1 MHYLIQPLPLANTD
15 SNVIVIGV
23 LLAGGLVALILAM
36 VLLKFFATWFRARL
50 ANATVPWSSL
60 IGMFFRKVPYSMIT
74 DSRITAVKAGL
85 PFTSDQLEAHFL
97 AGGDVTALVNACIA
111 ADKAGIDLTFDRAC
125 AIDLATKDTG
135 KNVEQAVN
143 RSINPMVIDCPN
155 PGAGVTKISAVAK
168 DGIAVNVRA
177 RVTVRTNLDR
187 FVGGATEETIVARVG
202 EGIVTSV
209 GSAASYK
216 AVLENPDNISKL
228 VLEKGVDASTAFEIL
243 SIDIADVDV
252 ADNVGARLQAE
263 QAEADKQVAQAK
275 AEMRRAA
282 AVASEQEM
290 AARTQE
296 MRANVVAAEA
306 EVPLAISEAFRS
318 GNLGIMDY
326 VRYQNV
332 EADTQMRESIADDG
346 TSSSDGPAS

>member
-1 MHYLIQPLPLANTD
+1 MQSLIQSQLLASTD
-15 SNVIVIGV
+15 NDAIVLGA
-23 LLAGGLVALILAM
+23 LLAGALAALVLAL

-50 ANATVPWSSL
+50 ANAPVAWSSL
-60 IGMFFRKVPYSMIT
+60 IGMFFRKVPYGMIT
-74 DSRITAVKAGL
+74 DSRISAVKAGL
-85 PFTSDQLEAHFL
+85 SFTTDQLEAHYL
-97 AGGDVTALVNACIA
+97 AGGDVPDLVLACIA
-111 ADKAGIDLTFDRAC
+111 ADKAGIDLSFDRAC
-125 AIDLATKDTG
+125 AIALATKDTG
-135 KNVEQAVN
+135 KTVLEAVTT
-143 RSINPMVIDCPN
+143 SINPMVIDCPN
-155 PGAGVTKISAVAK
+155 PSSGVTKITAVAK
-168 DGIAVNVRA
+168 DGIGVNVRG

-243 SIDIADVDV
+243 SIDIPDVDI

-332 EADTQMRESIADDG
+332 EADTQMRESIADEG
-346 TSSSDGPAS
+346 SSGNEGSLS

>member
-1 MHYLIQPLPLANTD
+1 MRSFLPFQNLANNGD
-15 SNVIVIGV
+15 YIIFGIVAVGS
-23 LLAGGLVALILAM
+23 LLTIILGF
-36 VLLKFFATWFRARL
+36 VLLKFFTTWFRARL
-50 ANATVPWSSL
+50 ANAPVSWGSL
-60 IGMFFRKVPYSMIT
+60 IGMFFRKVPYGMIT
-74 DSRITAVKAGL
+74 DSRISAVKAGL
-85 PFTSDQLEAHFL
+85 PFTTDQLEAHYL
-97 AGGDVTALVNACIA
+97 AGGDVLNVVLACIA
-111 ADKAGIDLTFDRAC
+111 ADKAGIDLSFDRAC

-135 KNVEQAVN
+135 KTVLEAV
-143 RSINPMVIDCPN
+143 RTSINPMVIDCPN
-155 PGAGVTKISAVAK
+155 PASGVNKITAVAK
-168 DGIAVNVRA
+168 DGIAVNVRG

-296 MRANVVAAEA
+296 MRAKVVEAEA
-306 EVPLAISEAFRS
+306 QVPLAISEAFRS

-326 VRYQNV
+326 VKYRNV
-332 EADTQMRESIADDG
+332 QADTEMRESIADDDSG
-346 TSSSDGPAS
+346 SDTKI